1 MTKPIIY
8 AGTFDPITNGH
19 LDIIQ
24 RASAL
29 FEQIIV
35 AVAKNPSKQ
44 PLFNLAQRI
53 ELVKKSCQHLPNIK
67 VMGFEQLLADFALQH
82 NAIALLRGI
91 RGSNDLDYEIG
102 LAQLNHQLAGKL
114 DTVFLPPSIEWR
126 HLSST
131 MVREIYRHHGNVEQF
146 VPNAVYQALETLKE
160 KELRKE
166 NESK

>member
-1 MTKPIIY
+1 MAKPVIY

-44 PLFNLAQRI
+44 PLFSLAQRI
-53 ELVKKSCQHLPNIK
+53 ELVEKSCQHLTNIK
-67 VMGFEQLLADFALQH
+67 VIGFEQLLVDFATQH
-82 NAIALLRGI
+82 NAVALLRGV

-102 LAQLNHQLAGKL
+102 LAQLNHQLSGKL
-114 DTVFLPPSIEWR
+114 DTIFLPPSIKWR

-131 MVREIYRHHGNVEQF
+131 MIREIYRHHGN
-146 VPNAVYQALETLKE
+146 
-160 KELRKE
+160 RG
-166 NESK
+166 